1 MSNEAKRVKVFIP
14 RGASNEDP
22 NLYVSVNGVNYLL
35 PKGKE
40 SEVPAHI
47 AYEIERSRKAQETLD
62 KRRDALLNTA
72 GS

>member
-1 MSNEAKRVKVFIP
+1 MSNESKRVKVFIP

-22 NLYVSVNGVNYLL
+22 NLFVSVNGVNYLL

-40 SEVPAHI
+40 SLVPEHI
-47 AYEIERSRKAQETLD
+47 AYEIQRSRKAQEMLD

-72 GS
+72 G